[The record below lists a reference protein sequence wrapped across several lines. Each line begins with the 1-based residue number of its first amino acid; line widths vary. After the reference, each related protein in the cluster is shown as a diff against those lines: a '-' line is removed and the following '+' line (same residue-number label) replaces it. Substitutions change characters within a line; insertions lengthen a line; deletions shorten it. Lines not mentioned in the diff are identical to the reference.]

1 MCNCSC
7 LFEAIHSFVDLNVN
21 IALRVNKVVEVVLLN
36 SFGGKE
42 ADVDLHE
49 FRFLE
54 GVVFEVE
61 VLISSVANRA
71 PGVDMTLLKNV
82 FIVGSEAQ
90 SVLVFSL
97 QWRRLPPTVRRVRK
111 GSDLWGR

>member
-36 SFGGKE
+36 SFGGKKV
-42 ADVDLHE
+42 DVDSHE

-54 GVVFEVE
+54 GVVFKVE
-61 VLISSVANRA
+61 VFDIAGCKS
-71 PGVDMTLLKNV
+71 
-82 FIVGSEAQ
+82 GSWCGYDAVE
-90 SVLVFSL
+90 
-97 QWRRLPPTVRRVRK
+97 K
-111 GSDLWGR
+111 GFYGR